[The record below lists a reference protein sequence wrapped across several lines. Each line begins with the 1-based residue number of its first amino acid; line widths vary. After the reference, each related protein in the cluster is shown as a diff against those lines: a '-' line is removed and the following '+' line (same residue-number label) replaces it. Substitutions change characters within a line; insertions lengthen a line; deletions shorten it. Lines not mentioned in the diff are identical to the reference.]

1 VSFVQSSYAVTP
13 ANDSGIPVQSLHWAY
28 WALNGN
34 DDYGILANDWSTL
47 ANPAKEY
54 TFLCAIQSGPLAV
67 PPGSGAGQCG
77 STGALP
83 SPQ

>member
-1 VSFVQSSYAVTP
+1 MVNFIQSSYALTP
-13 ANDSGIPVQSLHWAY
+13 ANDSGVPVQSLHWSY

-34 DDYGILANDWSTL
+34 DDYGLLDNDFSAVET
-47 ANPAKEY
+47 PAKDY
-54 TFLCAIQSGPLAV
+54 TFLCAIQRGPFAL

-83 SPQ
+83 NP